1 MLVLLLLGRFCH
13 CHSCHSHSC
22 HSHCHCLLPS
32 LLALVLVIGMFVVS
46 MFCRCI
52 NIVILIILIVII
64 IITII
69 IMVVVVVEVVV
80 EAVVDA
86 APVATR
92 R

>member
-1 MLVLLLLGRFCH
+1 VLLHFLFSQGRIAVAGLV
-13 CHSCHSHSC
+13 SV
-22 HSHCHCLLPS
+22 PS
-32 LLALVLVIGMFVVS
+32 
-46 MFCRCI
+46 RCI
-52 NIVILIILIVII
+52 NIVILII

-69 IMVVVVVEVVV
+69 IIVVVVVEVVV